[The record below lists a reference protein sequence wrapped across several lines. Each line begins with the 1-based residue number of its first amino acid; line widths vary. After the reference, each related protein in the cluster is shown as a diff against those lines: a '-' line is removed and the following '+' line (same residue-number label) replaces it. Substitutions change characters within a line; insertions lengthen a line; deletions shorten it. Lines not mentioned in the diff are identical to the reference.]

1 VTEDNDLIP
10 LLIERIGDFPM
21 DDHDRTSGE
30 YAEPAAHRH
39 ILDAAVIEP
48 QDDSRDQFVT
58 MPLRAVLDLG
68 GPRVEFG
75 RYSLPPDEARE
86 FAQALTALAAQLDSA
101 GDDRDPMEAI

>member
-1 VTEDNDLIP
+1 MSTYP
-10 LLIERIGDFPM
+10 FLIERIGDFPM

-30 YAEPAAHRH
+30 FAERVEDRH

-58 MPLRAVLDLG
+58 MPLRAVLDPA

-86 FAQALTALAAQLDSA
+86 FAEALTSLAAQLDSTGTGRLA
-101 GDDRDPMEAI
+101 

>member
-1 VTEDNDLIP
+1 MTAYP
-10 LLIERIGDFPM
+10 FLIERIGDFPM

-30 YAEPAAHRH
+30 YAEPAGSRV

-58 MPLRAVLDLG
+58 MPLRAVLDPA

-86 FAQALTALAAQLDSA
+86 FAEALTSLAAQLD
-101 GDDRDPMEAI
+101 DPEDGTPA